1 MIFHPFINPRKNTLT
16 TTNTIRS
23 SSGGTITYT
32 KTGLIHRSGGA
43 YSGQIAALEKPHYR
57 ADYRKIPS

>member
-1 MIFHPFINPRKNTLT
+1 MITDNSNRKTCQLMMPKE
-16 TTNTIRS
+16 NTIRS

-43 YSGQIAALEKPHYR
+43 YSGKIAALEKPL
-57 ADYRKIPS
+57 KK

>member
-1 MIFHPFINPRKNTLT
+1 MILT
-16 TTNTIRS
+16 NSNKKSNMSKEVTIRS

-43 YSGQIAALEKPHYR
+43 YSGKIAALEKPP
-57 ADYRKIPS
+57 KKVILK

>member
-1 MIFHPFINPRKNTLT
+1 MIFHPIINPRKT
-16 TTNTIRS
+16 TMTTPTTIRS

-43 YSGQIAALEKPHYR
+43 YSGKIAALEKPVNS
-57 ADYRKIPS
+57 AKK